1 MMRLTKYFP
10 RVYPRHLGLFLKCA
24 MLIAFPMTSLG
35 FTVAPGGGGGTTTNT
50 TVSTSLTWNPSPDP
64 SVVGYNIYY
73 GITNGVFTN
82 MVSVGNVTN
91 TTIQNLEPNTVYYFV
106 AKAYD
111 DAGNESLPS
120 NEAAFAN
127 ENGTPFENLSLL
139 TQPSGLGNDQVTYS
153 LAPGAP
159 PGVTIN
165 PTTGILSW
173 NLGLANAGSTNAVT
187 VIVTDL
193 SNPSA
198 SLEEAQ
204 VITVS
209 DYLGLTATSVPVQT
223 GQTTSLPLTAIS
235 SVGLTNLV
243 FTLNW
248 PGNQLLNPTLTFNA
262 PVAGGT
268 LLNQGTNL
276 VINVWTANGEMLT
289 GTNQFAQINFQAAIG
304 KTSAFYELP
313 ASNLSANKF
322 DGSTFATAE
331 PGSGEVVAIGAY
343 PLLRSQYN
351 ASQGRSLTVY
361 ANPGINYQLQY
372 STNGLT
378 AAAQW
383 QTLQDYQPNSIE
395 QTVNLDSAK
404 PIVFYRLMQD

>member
-1 MMRLTKYFP
+1 MIRLTKYFP
-10 RVYPRHLGLFLKCA
+10 RVFPRHLGHFLKCA
-24 MLIAFPMTSLG
+24 MLIALPMTSLG
-35 FTVAPGGGGGTTTNT
+35 FNVGPGGGGTTTNM

-73 GITNGVFTN
+73 GITNGIYTN
-82 MVSVGNVTN
+82 MISVGNVTN
-91 TTIQNLEPNTVYYFV
+91 ATIQNLEPNTVYYFV

-120 NEAAFAN
+120 NQAAFAN

-139 TQPSGLGNDQVTYS
+139 TLPATLGNDQVIFS

-159 PGVTIN
+159 PGVSIN

-173 NLGLANAGSTNAVT
+173 DLGLANAGSTNAVT

-193 SNPSA
+193 TNPSA

-209 DYLGLTATSVPVQT
+209 DYLSVTATSVPVQT
-223 GQTTSLPLTAIS
+223 GQTTSLPLTVIS
-235 SVGLTNLV
+235 SVGMTNLV
-243 FTLNW
+243 FTMDW

-276 VINVWTANGEMLT
+276 IINVWTANGEMLT

-313 ASNLSANKF
+313 VSSLSANKF
-322 DGSTFATAE
+322 SGSTFATAE

-343 PLLRSQYN
+343 PLLRSQFN
-351 ASQGRSLTVY
+351 ASQGRSLTLY

-372 STNGLT
+372 TTNGLT
-378 AAAQW
+378 TATQW
-383 QTLQDYQPNSIE
+383 QTLQGYQPNSIE
-395 QTVNLDSAK
+395 GTVNLDSAN
-404 PIVFYRLMQD
+404 PVVFYRLMQD

>member
-1 MMRLTKYFP
+1 
-10 RVYPRHLGLFLKCA
+10 V
-24 MLIAFPMTSLG
+24 
-35 FTVAPGGGGGTTTNT
+35 

-64 SVVGYNIYY
+64 SVAGYNIYY
-73 GITNGVFTN
+73 GITNGIYTN

-91 TTIQNLEPNTVYYFV
+91 TTIQNLEPNMVYYFV

-127 ENGTPFENLSLL
+127 ENGTPLENLSLA
-139 TQPSGLGNDQVTYS
+139 TMPSGLGNDQVTFS
-153 LAPGAP
+153 LASGAP
-159 PGVTIN
+159 PGVSIN
-165 PTTGILSW
+165 PTTGVLSW
-173 NLGLANAGSTNAVT
+173 NLGLTNASSTNAVT

-193 SNPSA
+193 TNPSA
-198 SLEEAQ
+198 SMEEAQ

-223 GQTTSLPLTAIS
+223 GQTASLPLTAIS
-235 SVGLTNLV
+235 SVGMTNLV
-243 FTLNW
+243 FTVNW
-248 PGNQLLNPTLTFNA
+248 PGNQLLNPTLIFNA
-262 PVAGGT
+262 PVSGGT
-268 LLNQGTNL
+268 LVNQGTNL

-304 KTSAFYELP
+304 KNSAFCELP
-313 ASNLSANKF
+313 VSSLSAQKAV
-322 DGSTFATAE
+322 GSTFATAE

-343 PLLRSQYN
+343 PLLRSQFN
-351 ASQGRSLTVY
+351 ASQGRSLILY

-372 STNGLT
+372 STNGPT

-383 QTLQDYQPNSIE
+383 QTLQGYQPNSIE
-395 QTVNLDSAK
+395 GTVNLDSAN
-404 PIVFYRLMQD
+404 PVVFYRLMQD

>member
-1 MMRLTKYFP
+1 
-10 RVYPRHLGLFLKCA
+10 
-24 MLIAFPMTSLG
+24 MTSFGFLG
-35 FTVAPGGGGGTTTNT
+35 APVGTTTNM

-73 GITNGVFTN
+73 GITNGVYTN
-82 MVSVGNVTN
+82 MISVGNVTN

-127 ENGTPFENLSLL
+127 ENGTPLENLGLA
-139 TQPSGLGNDQVTYS
+139 TVPSGLGNDQVTYS

-159 PGVTIN
+159 PGVSIN

-173 NLGLANAGSTNAVT
+173 DLGLANAGSTNAIT

-193 SNPSA
+193 TNPSA
-198 SLEEAQ
+198 SMEEAQ

-223 GQTTSLPLTAIS
+223 GQTASLPLTAIS
-235 SVGLTNLV
+235 SVGMTNLV
-243 FTLNW
+243 FTVNW
-248 PGNQLLNPTLTFNA
+248 PGNQLLNPTLIFNA
-262 PVAGGT
+262 PVSGGT
-268 LLNQGTNL
+268 LVNQGTNL

-304 KTSAFYELP
+304 KNSAFCELP
-313 ASNLSANKF
+313 VSSLSAKKAG
-322 DGSTFATAE
+322 GSTFVTAE

-343 PLLRSQYN
+343 PLLRSQFN
-351 ASQGRSLTVY
+351 ASEGRSLTVY

-372 STNGLT
+372 STNGPT

-383 QTLQDYQPNSIE
+383 QTLQGYQPNSIE
-395 QTVNLDSAK
+395 GTVSLDSAN

>member
-10 RVYPRHLGLFLKCA
+10 RVYPRHLGHFLKCA
-24 MLIAFPMTSLG
+24 VLIALPMTTFG
-35 FTVAPGGGGGTTTNT
+35 FSGPPVGTTTNV

-64 SVVGYNIYY
+64 SVAGYNIYY
-73 GITNGVFTN
+73 GITNGIYTN

-91 TTIQNLEPNTVYYFV
+91 TTIQNLEPNMVYYFV

-127 ENGTPFENLSLL
+127 ENGTPLENLSLA
-139 TQPSGLGNDQVTYS
+139 TMPSGLGNDQVTFS
-153 LAPGAP
+153 LASGAP
-159 PGVTIN
+159 PSVSIN
-165 PTTGILSW
+165 PTTGVLSW
-173 NLGLANAGSTNAVT
+173 NLGLTNASSTNAVT

-193 SNPSA
+193 TNPSA
-198 SLEEAQ
+198 SMEEAQ

-223 GQTTSLPLTAIS
+223 GQTASLPLTAIS
-235 SVGLTNLV
+235 SVGMTNLV
-243 FTLNW
+243 FTVNW
-248 PGNQLLNPTLTFNA
+248 PGNQLLNPTLIFNA
-262 PVAGGT
+262 PVSGGT
-268 LLNQGTNL
+268 LVNQGTNL

-289 GTNQFAQINFQAAIG
+289 GTNQFAQINFQDAIG

-313 ASNLSANKF
+313 VSSLSANKAG
-322 DGSTFATAE
+322 GSTFVTAE

-343 PLLRSQYN
+343 PLLRSQFN
-351 ASQGRSLTVY
+351 ASQGRSLTLY
-361 ANPGINYQLQY
+361 ANPGLNYQLQY
-372 STNGLT
+372 STNYLT
-378 AAAQW
+378 SAAQW
-383 QTLQDYQPNSIE
+383 QTLQNYQPNGIE
-395 QTVNLDSAK
+395 GTVNLNSAN

>member
-1 MMRLTKYFP
+1 MIRLTKYFP
-10 RVYPRHLGLFLKCA
+10 RVFPRHLGHFLKCA
-24 MLIAFPMTSLG
+24 MLIALPMTSLG
-35 FTVAPGGGGGTTTNT
+35 FNVGPGGGSTTTNMM
-50 TVSTSLTWNPSPDP
+50 VSTSLTWNPSPDP

-73 GITNGVFTN
+73 GITNGIYTN
-82 MVSVGNVTN
+82 MISVGNVTN
-91 TTIQNLEPNTVYYFV
+91 ATIQNLEPNTVYYFV

-120 NEAAFAN
+120 NQAAFAN

-139 TQPSGLGNDQVTYS
+139 TLPATLGNDQVIFS

-159 PGVTIN
+159 PGVSIN

-173 NLGLANAGSTNAVT
+173 DLGLANAGSTNAVT

-193 SNPSA
+193 TNPSA

-209 DYLGLTATSVPVQT
+209 DYLSVTATSVPVQT

-235 SVGLTNLV
+235 SVGMTNLV
-243 FTLNW
+243 FTLAW

-262 PVAGGT
+262 PVTGGT

-313 ASNLSANKF
+313 VSSLSANKF
-322 DGSTFATAE
+322 SGLTFATAE

-343 PLLRSQYN
+343 PLLRSQFN
-351 ASQGRSLTVY
+351 ASQGRSLTLY

-372 STNGLT
+372 TTNGLT
-378 AAAQW
+378 TATQW
-383 QTLQDYQPNSIE
+383 QTLQGYQPNSIE
-395 QTVNLDSAK
+395 GTVNLDSAN
-404 PIVFYRLMQD
+404 PVVFYRLMQD